1 MVAEEV
7 IITLSGGAPWGFR
20 LQGGAEHQK
29 PLQVAKVRKR
39 SKACRAGL
47 RESDELVSINE
58 QPCGT
63 LSHAQAMNLIDS
75 SPGTLHIR
83 VKRAPA
89 GFQSVVLVTR
99 APSPRIDKEYR
110 AALRAM
116 SPSQPQH
123 APVREVH
130 RSRSSLTSGLTSPPG
145 SEAYYG
151 ETDSDAD
158 VAGYERQRRQKRRSP
173 SNSTPAKPVGRASP
187 EGGETSE
194 MSGYDSA
201 PDAHV
206 YPPLLDGRGGSGGGT
221 GGLPGV
227 ARREVIYQP
236 PGPGMWSSQT
246 STETSSIISSADDQG
261 PRDVAQEEDS
271 GFLEPSK
278 VPLVSPERAKEAL
291 MLSSRSQLVPMV
303 GPVSN
308 PVDEE
313 LTTTYMEKA
322 KQAKLNRG
330 ETQQDKHVKEA
341 KSKCRTIA
349 SLLTDAP
356 NPHSKGVLM
365 FKKRRQRS
373 KKYTLTSFGSVD
385 EDQCLDSQEE
395 DGVFPG
401 SESEFDDDAFSS
413 VPDPTWDSDY
423 IEMLE
428 KRATAGTEGRGDGA
442 EDAPSPGL
450 SNTAGKGA
458 QLFEQQRKRAAEH
471 AKKVEAAQQQQ
482 QQQQAS
488 QQSQVQEQ
496 TEMHQLRAE
505 IQPQT
510 QTNLQPQQMI
520 PPGLLVLQ
528 QEPQS
533 VLTQASVL
541 GSTAVHGV
549 SSGELTNMIM
559 SPPPTMPKPATAPV
573 TVLSSPS
580 PPTETPLPDLPAS
593 NVLNRTARPFTP
605 GFISIRAATA
615 PVTFR
620 PNVTKTAQ
628 RPAST
633 AVVSSPFSTASELN
647 INAASVPPHL
657 PTVPPPGFSP
667 QVMRGPLAQTHPAPV
682 TSLPSGYSTAAETM
696 HTVPPITMVH
706 QAPYATVASMS
717 TPTMPPQP
725 PMAPAPLPPVS
736 QTSLAP
742 PVPGASVP
750 AVQVP
755 VSQAPHVQFSV
766 APVTPVVPV
775 APVAP
780 VVPVAPVA
788 PVAPVVPVVPVAP
801 VTVVAPEPPV
811 APVVPVSV
819 VSQQETVAPTP
830 VPGSTNRT
838 GILLEARRRGG
849 KPRPMFNVPDVKKNS
864 PNPELLSMV
873 QNLDDRSARQRYDE
887 TTEVYYG
894 DAEEERSGEV
904 GMGRPPPVAP
914 KPRVIHE
921 TPLILQAEGKGAQL
935 FAKRQSRMGMYVV
948 DTPPETPYQQELSA
962 HSQGL
967 DSNNA
972 GHPSQFKYSPNV
984 RAPPPIGYNPLM
996 GPSIP
1001 TGPQRDTKAD
1011 NRFRSTQREGIKALD
1026 FLRRQPY
1033 QLNSAMFNY
1042 GGSVA
1047 NLSAMPSYQAQR
1059 QQGDHAMVGSSL
1071 TTPKQI
1077 PLKTARVYEIK
1088 RFSTPTP
1095 MSAPTLTPKVIAP
1108 RSATTLGERLTH
1120 SGMTSPPPGPLSSNL
1135 APVTVNVPTPA
1146 LPPSQL
1152 PGLPSLPKFSA
1163 TPIPNSVPPAVPT
1176 PYTPVSYTTGLQGA
1190 KQFQS
1195 APELSILASLPP
1207 LKSNTVQAPK
1217 PRFVATKG
1225 GVQPRVWRPGA
1236 M

>member
-20 LQGGAEHQK
+20 LQGGLEHQK

-47 RESDELVSINE
+47 READELVSINE
-58 QPCGT
+58 QPCGA
-63 LSHAQAMNLIDS
+63 LSHAQAMDLIDS
-75 SPGTLHIR
+75 SPGILHIR
-83 VKRAPA
+83 VKRVPA

-116 SPSQPQH
+116 SPTHPH
-123 APVREVH
+123 HPPVREVH
-130 RSRSSLTSGLTSPPG
+130 RSRSSITSGLTSPPG

-173 SNSTPAKPVGRASP
+173 SNSIPGKPTGRASP

-206 YPPLLDGRGGSGGGT
+206 YPRLLDGRGEDGDGG

-261 PRDVAQEEDS
+261 PRDGGQEEDS
-271 GFLEPSK
+271 GFLEPAN

-291 MLSSRSQLVPMV
+291 MLGSRSQLVPMV
-303 GPVSN
+303 GPVN
-308 PVDEE
+308 KPIDEE

-330 ETQQDKHVKEA
+330 DTPQDKNVKEA

-385 EDQCLDSQEE
+385 EDRRRDSQEE

-401 SESEFDDDAFSS
+401 SESEFDEDGFSA

-423 IEMLE
+423 LDMLE
-428 KRATAGTEGRGDGA
+428 KRATAGTEGRGDLRGV

-450 SNTAGKGA
+450 SDTAGKGA

-471 AKKVEAAQQQQ
+471 AKKVEAAQP
-482 QQQQAS
+482 QATP
-488 QQSQVQEQ
+488 QSQVQEQ
-496 TEMHQLRAE
+496 AQMHYLHPE
-505 IQPQT
+505 IQPQM
-510 QTNLQPQQMI
+510 QPNLQPQQMI
-520 PPGLLVLQ
+520 PRGPTAIQ
-528 QEPQS
+528 QEVS
-533 VLTQASVL
+533 QAPGPVAAHVMSNGDLSYSAV
-541 GSTAVHGV
+541 STASMV
-549 SSGELTNMIM
+549 M
-559 SPPPTMPKPATAPV
+559 SPPPVAPKPATASV
-573 TVLSSPS
+573 TILTRPA
-580 PPTETPLPDLPAS
+580 PPAETPLPELPAS

-620 PNVTKTAQ
+620 PPVTKTAQ
-628 RPAST
+628 RPSSA
-633 AVVSSPFSTASELN
+633 AVVPPPFSAASELA
-647 INAASVPPHL
+647 INAASVISQL
-657 PTVPPPGFSP
+657 PPGPPSVLSPPFSVP
-667 QVMRGPLAQTHPAPV
+667 QGPFAPTPEAPSTFHPPAIS
-682 TSLPSGYSTAAETM
+682 TSVEKMQSS
-696 HTVPPITMVH
+696 PPITTVH
-706 QAPYATVASMS
+706 QAPFITVAPVSMPS
-717 TPTMPPQP
+717 MPLAAQV
-725 PMAPAPLPPVS
+725 PMAPALVPPVS
-736 QTSLAP
+736 QI
-742 PVPGASVP
+742 PGSAD
-750 AVQVP
+750 
-755 VSQAPHVQFSV
+755 
-766 APVTPVVPV
+766 PV
-775 APVAP
+775 APVP
-780 VVPVAPVA
+780 PLQVPFAQPPPQFSMAPVA
-788 PVAPVVPVVPVAP
+788 S
-801 VTVVAPEPPV
+801 
-811 APVVPVSV
+811 VSV
-819 VSQQETVAPTP
+819 VSQPEAVAPTP
-830 VPGSTNRT
+830 IPGPTGRT

-849 KPRPMFNVPDVKKNS
+849 KPKPMFNVPDVTKKS
-864 PNPELLSMV
+864 PNPDLLSMV
-873 QNLDDRSARQRYDE
+873 QNLDDRSSRHTYGQPLSETIYD
-887 TTEVYYG
+887 G
-894 DAEEERSGEV
+894 AEEERSSEV
-904 GMGRPPPVAP
+904 GIGRVPPPVAP

-921 TPLILQAEGKGAQL
+921 APQFLQAGGKGAQL
-935 FAKRQSRMGMYVV
+935 FARRQSRMGMYVV
-948 DTPPETPYQQELSA
+948 DTPPETPYQQEVASHSA
-962 HSQGL
+962 TQPL
-967 DSNNA
+967 DSSPN
-972 GHPSQFKYSPNV
+972 PSFPSPWKYSPNV
-984 RAPPPIGYNPLM
+984 RAPPPIGYNPLLA
-996 GPSIP
+996 PSIP
-1001 TGPQRDTKAD
+1001 TGPQRDRGKPD
-1011 NRFRSTQREGIKALD
+1011 SRGRGGSQKEGIKALD
-1026 FLRRQPY
+1026 FMRRQPY

-1042 GGSVA
+1042 GGSA
-1047 NLSAMPSYQAQR
+1047 TNLSAMPSHQAQR
-1059 QQGDHAMVGSSL
+1059 QQGDYSTTMVGSSL
-1071 TTPKQI
+1071 TSPRQI
-1077 PLKTARVYEIK
+1077 PLKTARVFEVK

-1095 MSAPTLTPKVIAP
+1095 MSAPTLVPKVIAP

-1120 SGMTSPPPGPLSSNL
+1120 SGMISPPP
-1135 APVTVNVPTPA
+1135 APFTPTPA
-1146 LPPSQL
+1146 PFLTPAPTPASPPSQ
-1152 PGLPSLPKFSA
+1152 PARLPSLPKFSA
-1163 TPIPNSVPPAVPT
+1163 TPIPNPVPPAVPT
-1176 PYTPVSYTTGLQGA
+1176 PYTPVSYTTGLQTA

-1195 APELSILASLPP
+1195 APELSILASLPS
-1207 LKSNTVQAPK
+1207 LKSDPVQAPK